1 MTSKHLLS
9 SDAFWP
15 INKKLLRMIGD
26 PCATIL
32 LTDLIDKE
40 DYHKRMGEL
49 IEIDGDMYFYAT
61 SDKIEERTM
70 LSYKRQKTLLKLLK
84 TKDLIDDVLHG
95 LPAKLHFNIK
105 HENIIKMLIE
115 DEGKV
120 VFPKGESKINP
131 KGNHSIAQ
139 REILEQTKGHD
150 ITRKELLRTNNQEKK
165 INNEHSLF
173 PVDEI
178 LDKREQR
185 KKEMFDGAVKIIDLF
200 NDLLGRRVD
209 NSIGGKN
216 VEYVLGLRKK
226 VGNYEDI
233 ELMVKY
239 KVWEWKDDKKMC
251 IHLKPITIFKRHG
264 ERYTEEALEI
274 KGNEE
279 LLNKVKES
287 KGKTAKNGFSGDI
300 SRGVAERLNNY

>member
-1 MTSKHLLS
+1 
-9 SDAFWP
+9 
-15 INKKLLRMIGD
+15 MIGD

-40 DYHKRMGEL
+40 DYHKREGEL
-49 IEIDGDMYFYAT
+49 IEIDGLNYFYAT
-61 SDKIEERTM
+61 SEKIEERTM
-70 LSYKRQKTLLKLLK
+70 LSYKRQKTLLKILK
-84 TKDLIDDVLHG
+84 GKELIDDVLYG
-95 LPAKLHFNIK
+95 LPARLHFNIK
-105 HENIIKMLIE
+105 HENIIKLLIE

-120 VFPKGESKINP
+120 EFTKGESKNNS

-139 REILEQTKGHD
+139 RGKLECTKGDD
-150 ITRKELLRTNNQEKK
+150 ITRKELLRKENKEKK
-165 INNEHSLF
+165 IKNGHSLF

-178 LDKREQR
+178 EDKREKR
-185 KKEMFDGAVKIIDLF
+185 KREMIDGAVKVVDLF
-200 NDLLGRRVD
+200 NELLGRRVD
-209 NSIGGKN
+209 NSEQGKN
-216 VEYVLGLRKK
+216 VGYVLGLRKK

-274 KGNEE
+274 KGNES
-279 LLNKVKES
+279 LFKKVQES
-287 KGKTAKNGFSGDI
+287 KDKQVKNGFNGNVSK
-300 SRGVAERLNNY
+300 GVAERLSKY